1 MSVEATSRYPRRV
14 KIVEVAPRDGLQNES
29 SRLDTDT
36 KVEFINRL
44 SETGLRSIEVTSF
57 VKPSA
62 VPQHSDAE
70 QVFSRIRRQ
79 RGICYPAL
87 VPNLQGLQRAI
98 SVGVQEIAIF
108 SAASETFCHNNIH
121 CGIEESFKRFD
132 AVIERAQRAG
142 MRIRGYVSC
151 ALGCPYEGQIRPE
164 TIATLAKRFYE
175 LGCYE
180 ISLGDTIGIGTP
192 LRARQM
198 LESCAALVPIS
209 QLALHFHDTR
219 GQALANIFACLGLGA
234 EIIDASV
241 AGLGGCPYAK
251 GATGNVATEDVVYM
265 LQGMGIETGIDLV
278 KLIDAGWFICARLGC
293 DNRSRVASA
302 LSM

>member
-1 MSVEATSRYPRRV
+1 MADEDRFPYPRRV
-14 KIVEVAPRDGLQNES
+14 KIVEVAPRDGLQNEA

-36 KVEFINRL
+36 KVDFINRL

-57 VKPSA
+57 VRPSA
-62 VPQHSDAE
+62 IPQHSDAE

-79 RGICYPAL
+79 PGICYPVL
-87 VPNLQGLQRAI
+87 VPNLRGLQRAI
-98 SVGVQEIAIF
+98 FVGAKEIALF

-121 CGIEESFKRFD
+121 CGIEASFKRFEP
-132 AVIERAQRAG
+132 VTKRAQTEG

-151 ALGCPYEGQIRPE
+151 ALGCPYEGPIKPQVV
-164 TIATLAKRFYE
+164 ATLAKRFYE

-192 LRARQM
+192 LKAQQM
-198 LESCAALVPIS
+198 LETCAALVPVS

-219 GQALANIFACLGLGA
+219 GQALANIFACLEVGA
-234 EIIDASV
+234 KIIDASV
-241 AGLGGCPYAK
+241 AGLGGCPYVKA
-251 GATGNVATEDVVYM
+251 ATGNVATEDVVYM

-278 KLIDAGWFICARLGC
+278 KLIDAGQFICARLGC
-293 DNRSRVASA
+293 VNRSNVARA
-302 LSM
+302 C